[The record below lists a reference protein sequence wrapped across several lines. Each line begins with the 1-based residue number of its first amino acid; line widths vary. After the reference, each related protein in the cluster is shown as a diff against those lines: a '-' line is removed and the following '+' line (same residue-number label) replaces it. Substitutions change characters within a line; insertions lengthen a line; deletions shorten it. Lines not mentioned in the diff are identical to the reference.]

1 MNNPILTDKN
11 FIKAVNLKALRK
23 ANDEM
28 LMLASK
34 CFRKSVELG
43 RLIHQAHQV
52 IRKTEGINLK
62 EFCHEV
68 FGWGEN
74 SSMGNR
80 YSKIGIATDEQV
92 TEFESL
98 CSEEDSKWKLTIVS
112 FKAWLEGKDAKES
125 TKEEV
130 VFTLTYKGEDGN
142 NVSVRI
148 TESGE
153 LKTSND
159 TPEIGAALDY
169 FKGIYNKAMK
179 EAEAEAKAK
188 AKAEAEAKAKA
199 DYEKHKGIV
208 LEDARRN
215 AMIEKR
221 AISQAQAEERKKAN
235 AERVERESVDDEHFT
250 SLYKGFC
257 SSEGLK
263 FNKAE
268 YNAWRRDM
276 VLAYR
281 EWFSK
286 SKKNNAH
293 LYTWLRKKV
302 NA

>member
-1 MNNPILTDKN
+1 MNNVLLTDKT
-11 FIKAVNLKALRK
+11 FIKSVNLKALRK

-34 CFRKSVELG
+34 GFRKSVELG

-62 EFCHEV
+62 EFCNEV

-98 CSEEDSKWKLTIVS
+98 CAEEGSKWKLTIVS
-112 FKAWLEGKDAKES
+112 FKAWLEGKEAKES

-130 VFTLTYKGEDGN
+130 IFTLSYKGEDGN

-153 LKTSND
+153 VKTSND
-159 TPEIGAALDY
+159 TPEIGAALEY
-169 FKGIYNKAMK
+169 FKKLYNKAIDDAK
-179 EAEAEAKAK
+179 AKAKAEAEAEAKAK
-188 AKAEAEAKAKA
+188 AKA
-199 DYEKHKGIV
+199 DFEKHQGMVIA
-208 LEDARRN
+208 DARSN
-215 AMIEKR
+215 AIIEKR
-221 AISQAQAEERKKAN
+221 ALSQAEAEERKKAN
-235 AERVERESVDDEHFT
+235 AERIERESVDEKDFV
-250 SLYKGFC
+250 SIYKGFC
-257 SSEGLK
+257 TDEGLK
-263 FNKAE
+263 FDKAE
-268 YNAWRRDM
+268 YNAWRRSM

-281 EWFSK
+281 EWFGK

-293 LYTWLRKKV
+293 LYTWLRKNV
-302 NA
+302 TA

>member
-1 MNNPILTDKN
+1 MKNVILTDKN
-11 FIKAVNLKALRK
+11 FIKAVNLNALRK

-28 LMLASK
+28 LLLASK
-34 CFRKSVELG
+34 GFRKSVELG

-52 IRKTEGINLK
+52 IRKTDGINLK
-62 EFCHEV
+62 EFCNEV

-80 YSKIGIATDEQV
+80 YSKIGIATDDQV

-98 CSEEDSKWKLTIVS
+98 CAEEDSKWKLTIVS
-112 FKAWLEGKDAKES
+112 FKAWLEGKEAKES
-125 TKEEV
+125 NKEEV

-142 NVSVRI
+142 NVAVRI

-169 FKGIYNKAMK
+169 FKGIYNKAIK
-179 EAEAEAKAK
+179 EAKAESE
-188 AKAEAEAKAKA
+188 AKAEAEAKA
-199 DYEKHKGIV
+199 DYEKHKVVV
-208 LEDARRN
+208 LEDSRSN

-221 AISQAQAEERKKAN
+221 AISQAEAEERKKAN
-235 AERVERESVDDEHFT
+235 AERVERESVDNEHFI

-263 FNKAE
+263 FSKAE
-268 YNAWRRDM
+268 YNTWRRDM

-281 EWFSK
+281 KWFSK

-302 NA
+302 TA

>member
-1 MNNPILTDKN
+1 MNNPILTDKT

-34 CFRKSVELG
+34 GFRKSVELG

-62 EFCHEV
+62 EFCNEV

-98 CSEEDSKWKLTIVS
+98 CAEEDSKWKLTIVS
-112 FKAWLEGKDAKES
+112 FKAWLEGKEAKDS

-153 LKTSND
+153 VKTSNQSA
-159 TPEIGAALDY
+159 EISAALDY
-169 FKGIYNKAMK
+169 FKALYTKAEEDAK
-179 EAEAEAKAK
+179 AKAEAEAEAKAK
-188 AKAEAEAKAKA
+188 AKAKA

-208 LEDARRN
+208 LEDARSN

-221 AISQAQAEERKKAN
+221 AISQAEAEERKKAN
-235 AERVERESVDDEHFT
+235 AERIKRESVNEKDFV
-250 SLYKGFC
+250 SIYKGFC
-257 SSEGLK
+257 SDEGLK
-263 FNKAE
+263 FSKAE

-281 EWFSK
+281 EWFAK
-286 SKKNNAH
+286 SNKNNAH
-293 LYTWLRKKV
+293 LYTWLRKNV
-302 NA
+302 TA

>member
-1 MNNPILTDKN
+1 MNNPILTDKT

-34 CFRKSVELG
+34 GFRKSVELG

-62 EFCHEV
+62 EFCNEV

-112 FKAWLEGKDAKES
+112 FKAWLEGKDAKDS

-142 NVSVRI
+142 NVAVRI

-153 LKTSND
+153 VKTSND
-159 TPEIGAALDY
+159 TPEIGAALEY
-169 FKGIYNKAMK
+169 FKKLYNKAID
-179 EAEAEAKAK
+179 EAK
-188 AKAEAEAKAKA
+188 AKAEAEAEEAEAEAKKA
-199 DYEKHKGIV
+199 DYEKHKAMLI
-208 LEDARRN
+208 EDARTN
-215 AMIEKR
+215 AIIEKR
-221 AISQAQAEERKKAN
+221 ALSQAEAEERKKAN
-235 AERVERESVDDEHFT
+235 AERVERESVDDKHFM
-250 SLYKGFC
+250 SIYKGVC
-257 SSEGLK
+257 TDEGLK
-263 FNKAE
+263 FDKGE

-281 EWFSK
+281 EWFGK
-286 SKKNNAH
+286 SKKNKAH
-293 LYTWLRKKV
+293 LYTWLRT
-302 NA
+302 NATA

>member
-1 MNNPILTDKN
+1 MKNVLLTDKT
-11 FIKAVNLKALRK
+11 FIKAVNLNALRK

-34 CFRKSVELG
+34 GFRKSVELG

-62 EFCHEV
+62 EFCNEV

-80 YSKIGIATDEQV
+80 YSKIGVATDEQV

-112 FKAWLEGKDAKES
+112 FKAWLEGKEAKDS

-130 VFTLTYKGEDGN
+130 VFTLTYKGEDGD

-148 TESGE
+148 TASGE
-153 LKTSND
+153 VKTSNQSA
-159 TPEIGAALDY
+159 EISAALEY
-169 FKGIYNKAMK
+169 FNALYNKAK
-179 EAEAEAKAK
+179 AEAKAEAKAK
-188 AKAEAEAKAKA
+188 AKAENTTTTILSDGFNAK
-199 DYEKHKGIV
+199 
-208 LEDARRN
+208 
-215 AMIEKR
+215 MIEKR
-221 AISQAQAEERKKAN
+221 AISQAEADERKKAN
-235 AERVERESVDDEHFT
+235 AERIKRESVDEKHFV

-257 SSEGLK
+257 SDEGLK
-263 FNKAE
+263 FDKVE

-281 EWFSK
+281 EWFAK
-286 SKKNNAH
+286 SDKNNAH
-293 LYTWLRKKV
+293 LYTWLRK
-302 NA
+302 NATA

>member
-1 MNNPILTDKN
+1 MNNVLLTDKKFTN
-11 FIKAVNLKALRK
+11 AVNLNALVK

-28 LMLASK
+28 LVLASK
-34 CFRKSVELG
+34 GFRKSVELG
-43 RLIHQAHQV
+43 RLINQAHQV

-62 EFCHEV
+62 EFCNEV

-98 CSEEDSKWKLTIVS
+98 CAEEDSKWKLTIVS
-112 FKAWLEGKDAKES
+112 FKAWLEGKEAKES

-159 TPEIGAALDY
+159 TPEIGVALDY
-169 FKGIYNKAMK
+169 FKAIYNKAMDD
-179 EAEAEAKAK
+179 AKAE

-199 DYEKHKGIV
+199 DYEKHKGVV
-208 LEDARRN
+208 LEDARSN

-235 AERVERESVDDEHFT
+235 AERVERESVDDKHFM

-257 SSEGLK
+257 TDEGLK
-263 FNKAE
+263 FSKAE
-268 YNAWRRDM
+268 YTTWRRDM

-281 EWFSK
+281 EWFGK

-293 LYTWLRKKV
+293 LYTWLRTNV
-302 NA
+302 TA

>member
-1 MNNPILTDKN
+1 MKNVLLTDKT
-11 FIKAVNLKALRK
+11 FIKAVNLNALRK

-34 CFRKSVELG
+34 GFRKSVELG

-62 EFCHEV
+62 EFCNEV

-98 CSEEDSKWKLTIVS
+98 CAEEDSKWKLTIVS

-159 TPEIGAALDY
+159 TPEIGAALEY
-169 FKGIYNKAMK
+169 FKAIYNKSID
-179 EAEAEAKAK
+179 EAKAK

-199 DYEKHKGIV
+199 DFEKHQGMVI
-208 LEDARRN
+208 EDARRN

-221 AISQAQAEERKKAN
+221 AISQAEAEERKKAN
-235 AERVERESVDDEHFT
+235 AERVERESVDEKDFV
-250 SLYKGFC
+250 SIYKGFC
-257 SSEGLK
+257 TDEGLK
-263 FNKAE
+263 FSKAE

-281 EWFSK
+281 EWFAK
-286 SKKNNAH
+286 SDKNNAH
-293 LYTWLRKKV
+293 LYTWLRK
-302 NA
+302 NATA

>member
-1 MNNPILTDKN
+1 MNNPILTDKT
-11 FIKAVNLKALRK
+11 FIKAVNLNALRK

-34 CFRKSVELG
+34 GFRKSVELG

-52 IRKTEGINLK
+52 IRKTDGINLK
-62 EFCHEV
+62 EFCNEV

-80 YSKIGIATDEQV
+80 YSKIGVATDEQV

-98 CSEEDSKWKLTIVS
+98 CAEEDSKWKLTIVS
-112 FKAWLEGKDAKES
+112 FKAWLEGKDAEDS

-153 LKTSND
+153 VKTSND
-159 TPEIGAALDY
+159 TPEIGAALEY
-169 FKGIYNKAMK
+169 FKKLYNKAIDEAK
-179 EAEAEAKAK
+179 AKAKAEAEAEAKAK
-188 AKAEAEAKAKA
+188 AKA
-199 DYEKHKGIV
+199 DFEKHKGIV
-208 LEDARRN
+208 LEDARSN

-221 AISQAQAEERKKAN
+221 AISQAEAEERKKAN
-235 AERVERESVDDEHFT
+235 AERVQRESVDEKHFV
-250 SLYKGFC
+250 SIYKGVC

-263 FNKAE
+263 FDKAE
-268 YNAWRRDM
+268 YNTWRRDM

-281 EWFSK
+281 EWFAK
-286 SKKNNAH
+286 SDKNNAH
-293 LYTWLRKKV
+293 LYTWLRKNV
-302 NA
+302 TA

>member
-1 MNNPILTDKN
+1 MKNVLLTDKT
-11 FIKAVNLKALRK
+11 FIKAVKLNALRK

-34 CFRKSVELG
+34 GFRKSVELG
-43 RLIHQAHQV
+43 RLINQAHQV

-62 EFCHEV
+62 EFCNEV

-98 CSEEDSKWKLTIVS
+98 CAEEGSKWKLTIVS

-159 TPEIGAALDY
+159 TPEIGAALEY
-169 FKGIYNKAMK
+169 FKEIYNKAID
-179 EAEAEAKAK
+179 EAKAK

-199 DYEKHKGIV
+199 DFEKHKGMVI
-208 LEDARRN
+208 EDARSN

-221 AISQAQAEERKKAN
+221 AISQAEAEERKKAN
-235 AERVERESVDDEHFT
+235 AERIQRETIEEKHFV
-250 SLYKGFC
+250 SIYKGVC

-263 FNKAE
+263 FDKAE

-281 EWFSK
+281 EWFGK
-286 SKKNNAH
+286 SKKNKSH
-293 LYTWLRKKV
+293 LYTWLRNNV
-302 NA
+302 TA

>member
-1 MNNPILTDKN
+1 MKNVLLTDKN
-11 FIKAVNLKALRK
+11 FIKAVNLNALRK

-34 CFRKSVELG
+34 GFRKSVELG

-62 EFCHEV
+62 EFCNEV

-80 YSKIGIATDEQV
+80 YSKIGVATDEQV

-98 CSEEDSKWKLTIVS
+98 CAEEDSKWKLTIVS
-112 FKAWLEGKDAKES
+112 FKAWLEGKEAKDS

-130 VFTLTYKGEDGN
+130 VFTLTYKGEDGD

-148 TESGE
+148 TASGE
-153 LKTSND
+153 VKTSND
-159 TPEIGAALDY
+159 SAEISAALEY
-169 FKGIYNKAMK
+169 FKALYTKA
-179 EAEAEAKAK
+179 EEDAKAK
-188 AKAEAEAKAKA
+188 AKAEAEAEAKAKAKA

-208 LEDARRN
+208 LEDARSN

-221 AISQAQAEERKKAN
+221 AISQAEADERKKAN
-235 AERVERESVDDEHFT
+235 AERVERESVNEKHFV
-250 SLYKGFC
+250 SIYKGVC

-263 FNKAE
+263 FDKGE

-281 EWFSK
+281 EWFGK
-286 SKKNNAH
+286 SKKNKSH
-293 LYTWLRKKV
+293 LYTWLRT
-302 NA
+302 NATA

>member
-1 MNNPILTDKN
+1 MNNPILTDKT

-34 CFRKSVELG
+34 GFRKSVELG

-62 EFCHEV
+62 EFCNEV

-98 CSEEDSKWKLTIVS
+98 CAEEGSKWKLTIVS
-112 FKAWLEGKDAKES
+112 FKAWLEGKEAKDS

-159 TPEIGAALDY
+159 TPEIGAALEY
-169 FKGIYNKAMK
+169 FKEIYNKAID
-179 EAEAEAKAK
+179 EAKAK

-199 DYEKHKGIV
+199 DFEKHKGMVI
-208 LEDARRN
+208 EDARSN

-221 AISQAQAEERKKAN
+221 AISQAEAEERKKAN
-235 AERVERESVDDEHFT
+235 AERIQRESVDDKHFVDI
-250 SLYKGFC
+250 YKGVC

-263 FNKAE
+263 FDEGE
-268 YNAWRRDM
+268 YNTWRRDM

-281 EWFSK
+281 EWFAK
-286 SKKNNAH
+286 SDKNNSH
-293 LYTWLRKKV
+293 LYTWLRKNV
-302 NA
+302 TA